1 MDGDAPRKELAS
13 LLAELEQADDD
24 DAECPA
30 EALPCDRDAVSFYLE
45 ALPGCP
51 AARRGAVRD
60 FAAVCLVQ
68 LQTSPAVVNAPQ
80 LAASGDVEFIRTS
93 ISTLLELAQ
102 EPSEPDALMLWANLL
117 QPTRPQRALEAY
129 QKAREAGRPADAAG
143 SFFAHDC
150 YLKLGRYDEA
160 RAAVLES
167 IELEKQGLVDE
178 AALPQ
183 GESTDSTEERLIRLR
198 LSAGKTLVESLD
210 VEDAGKELADLLGD
224 YYSAVEAG
232 KAEKGALMV
241 VEIQSLL
248 GVVGYWHGALPDAV
262 ALFRDCLNI
271 ARHTEFKLPVVS
283 CTIARSRTCAA
294 G

>member
-24 DAECPA
+24 DAECPT

-60 FAAVCLVQ
+60 FAAVCLLQ

-80 LAASGDVEFIRTS
+80 LAASGDVEFIRS
-93 ISTLLELAQ
+93 SVGKLLELAQ

-143 SFFAHDC
+143 SFFVHDC

-183 GESTDSTEERLIRLR
+183 GESTDSTEERLLRLR

-271 ARHTEFKLPVVS
+271 ARHTEFKLPLVS
-283 CTIARSRTCAA
+283 CTIARSRPCAA